1 MIPEWKPIEE
11 PPLIPKPVWYV
22 VSVILVAAAAGG
34 YWYYTREKDEPPPVA
49 QEILPAP
56 PPAAEPAPAEPA
68 VRNPVPGQSADV
80 ALPPLDESDV
90 PLRGAL
96 APLFGEKTL
105 DQFLVPESL
114 VRNIVVTVD
123 NLSRPKVAVERRPIK
138 GTPGSTVVDTQGD
151 QITLS
156 EKNFERYT
164 PFVAAVQAANAK
176 QLADVYIHYYPLF
189 QDSYENLGYPD
200 KYFNDRVVEVI
211 DDLLATPM
219 VQGPIRLA
227 QPRVFFEYA
236 DPALEVRS
244 AGQKLLIRMG
254 SANAGKIKAKLREF
268 RALIATMPQPAETKA
283 AE

>member
-1 MIPEWKPIEE
+1 VIPEWKPIEE
-11 PPLIPKPVWYV
+11 PPLIPKAVWYV
-22 VSVILVAAAAGG
+22 VPVILVAAAAGG
-34 YWYYTREKDEPPPVA
+34 YWYYTRQKDEPPPVA
-49 QEILPAP
+49 KEILPAP
-56 PPAAEPAPAEPA
+56 LPAAEPAPAEPA

-96 APLFGEKTL
+96 APLLGDKTL

-114 VRNIVVTVD
+114 VRNIVATVD
-123 NLSRPKVAVERRPIK
+123 NLPRPKVAVERRPVK
-138 GTPGSTVVDTQGD
+138 STPGSTVVDMRGEE
-151 QITLS
+151 ITLS
-156 EKNFERYT
+156 AQNFERYT

-176 QLADVYIHYYPLF
+176 QLADVYTHYYPLF

-219 VQGPIRLA
+219 VQGPIRLT
-227 QPRVFFEYA
+227 QPRVFYEYA
-236 DPALEVRS
+236 DPALEERS

-268 RALIATMPQPAETKA
+268 RALIASMPQPEETKA